1 MHISRKTT
9 AAFSLLFLVFMPSLV
24 FAMDSKTGQI
34 NCDIQNRSCTRMVSG
49 GSISFDI
56 HPKPVKAME
65 NLKFEVKIKNLDLN
79 QPPTIDLGMPGMKM
93 GPNQIKMERTADGV
107 YQGEGI
113 IVRCPSGKTL
123 WQAIINLPGK
133 DSVDF
138 IFDVIY

>member
-9 AAFSLLFLVFMPSLV
+9 AALSLLFLVFMPSLV

-34 NCDIQNRSCTRMVSG
+34 NCDIQNQPCTRMVSG

-56 HPKPVKAME
+56 QPKPVKAME

-79 QPPTIDLGMPGMKM
+79 QAPTIDLGMPGMKM
-93 GPNQIKMERTADGV
+93 GPNQIKMKRTADGV